1 MPTRSLIIA
10 ALIAA
15 GSAQAAESPD
25 PKAAASQARPV
36 SKERKRVEALMAR
49 AVAAARKEAEAAR
62 TAPGLDSDDRRDA
75 QTQFARLLRHAEGC
89 GAADRF
95 LRERPEI
102 LGAGV
107 LRVVSDSLSYGD
119 RPCAVALAPLVLER
133 WDDPYYTP
141 AGRISLRFQ
150 AGAVL
155 DSAGMAE
162 GRRIMSDAETK
173 LAAHNETRWDARW
186 HALDSYAGTP
196 GWGKYL
202 EYLADRMV
210 AEPRSYSDSKRNGLF
225 TLFAHEGRCDLVE
238 RVAKAGPASC
248 DKPRDMARRIYGDPS
263 PSLVESARFMAS
275 LLGADEPTL
284 DEEGLRKALRDPA
297 PWGRVSKLLLFV
309 SYCRRALDGRLK
321 AAGG

>member
-1 MPTRSLIIA
+1 MPTRTLLIP
-10 ALIAA
+10 ALLAA
-15 GSAQAAESPD
+15 GFAEAPA
-25 PKAAASQARPV
+25 PGPQAAASPAPLD

-49 AVAAARKEAEAAR
+49 AVSAARKEAEAAR
-62 TAPGLDSDDRRDA
+62 TAPGLDADDRRDA

-89 GAADRF
+89 GAADFF

-107 LRVVSDSLSYGD
+107 LLVLSDSLRYGD
-119 RPCAVALAPLVLER
+119 RACAVALAPLILER
-133 WDDPYYTP
+133 WQDPYYTVP
-141 AGRISLRFQ
+141 GRISLRFQ

-155 DSAGMAE
+155 DSAGKAE
-162 GRRIMSDAETK
+162 GRPIMNDAEAK
-173 LAAHNETRWDARW
+173 LAGDPETRWDARW

-196 GWGKYL
+196 AFGKYL

-238 RVAKAGPASC
+238 RVTKAGPASC
-248 DKPRDMARRIYGDPS
+248 EEPRAMAREIYGDPS

-275 LLGADEPTL
+275 LFGADAPTL
-284 DEEGLRKALRDPA
+284 DDEGLRKALTDPA
-297 PWGRVSKLLLFV
+297 PWGRVTKLLLFV
-309 SYCRRALDGRLK
+309 SYCRRVLDGRLK
-321 AAGG
+321 PGGA